1 MRLDLK
7 KFFFGDDV
15 MQNIDY
21 SFNMSETEWDGFKP
35 FVSDVLVK
43 GKIWSFAGSAML
55 ECTLDYDFSMPCSRC
70 AEETLKHFTLKV
82 NHNLVR
88 EVSDEDNDSYIVV
101 ENESIDLD
109 ELFYSDIVLEI
120 PISYICKEDCKGLC
134 PQCGKNLN
142 KGSCNCKTN
151 QIDPRLEVLKK
162 LIDN

>member
-15 MQNIDY
+15 MQDIDY
-21 SFNMSETEWDGFKP
+21 SFNMSETEWDGFRP

-55 ECTLDYDFSMPCSRC
+55 ECTLDYDFSM
-70 AEETLKHFTLKV
+70 
-82 NHNLVR
+82 HNLVR

-120 PISYICKEDCKGLC
+120 PISYVCKEDCKGLC

-142 KGSCNCKTN
+142 KGSCDCKTN